1 MIPSLLAKE
10 VRESMKSFVRS
21 EFAVA
26 STFFKTE
33 SLSGGSKNIVEDFLD
48 KEDSLVKGPW
58 LQVFLPFREAEINE
72 EGASVDTAYRFFTNL
87 NSKILGSFKPYAHQE
102 KAFQR
107 LTGPL
112 PASRPNAQY

>member
-26 STFFKTE
+26 STFFRNQ
-33 SLSGGSKNIVEDFLD
+33 SHSGDSKNIVEDFLE

-58 LQVFLPFREAEINE
+58 LQVFLPFREADFNE
-72 EGASVDTAYRFFTNL
+72 ETETSADPAFRFFSCL
-87 NSKILGSFKPYAHQE
+87 SSKILGPFKPYAHQE
-102 KAFQR
+102 KAFFR
-107 LTGPL
+107 D
-112 PASRPNAQY
+112 

>member
-87 NSKILGSFKPYAHQE
+87 NSNLWNPGSCQA
-102 KAFQR
+102 
-107 LTGPL
+107 L
-112 PASRPNAQY
+112 